1 MKIKMNFWYPMS
13 SILVLFTALQSCE
26 NMLEVDPPINQINAA
41 QVFESVSTA
50 DAALSS
56 LYVEMQAYSLING
69 AYAGTG
75 ALLGSYTDEL
85 LAYGNTQNY
94 DVDIYK
100 NVQTSENTRIKA
112 VWNTA
117 YKQIYMANAILEGVN
132 NSTALL
138 ETDKK
143 RIKGEALFIRSL
155 LYYYLTNIWGD
166 IPYASGTDY
175 VVNQSLAKT
184 SEMEMLLHL
193 KKDLVLANSLLSD
206 TYRSPERI
214 YANRYSAAVLLAT
227 VYMDMHQWSDAE
239 VLLKEV
245 KQSPLLVW
253 EPEVSKTFKMTGRH
267 ILWQLKP
274 LKPGNATNEATI
286 YHFTTAVPNAY
297 SLSETLVNSFDINDL
312 RRQNWIKT
320 ITINQKAYYKPDK
333 YKNISSNSDEYSV
346 VFRLEEVYLL
356 LAESLAQQNK
366 RSEALPN
373 LNAVKQKAGIAVL
386 PENSSKEVI
395 LNEILAE
402 NRKEFFSEKGIRFL
416 SLKRAVKLEML
427 KITKPNWQNYHQRWP
442 LPQSEL
448 NLNPHLNPQNNGY

>member
-1 MKIKMNFWYPMS
+1 MKIKMNFWYPVS
-13 SILVLFTALQSCE
+13 SIILLFTALQSCE
-26 NMLEVDPPINQINAA
+26 NRLEVDPPINQINAA
-41 QVFESVSTA
+41 QVFEAVSTA
-50 DAALSS
+50 DAALSG

-69 AYAGTG
+69 TYAGTG

-85 LAYGNTQNY
+85 QAYGNTQNY
-94 DVDIYK
+94 DVDLYK

-155 LYYYLTNIWGD
+155 LYYYLTQIFGD
-166 IPYASGTDY
+166 IPYATGTDY
-175 VVNQSLAKT
+175 GVNQSLAKT
-184 SEMEMLLHL
+184 SETEMLPHI
-193 KKDLVLANSLLSD
+193 KNDLLLANSLLSN

-214 YANRYSAAVLLAT
+214 YPNRYSAAVLLAT

-253 EPEVSKTFKMTGRH
+253 EPEVSKTFKMTGKH

-297 SLSETLVNSFDINDL
+297 SLSETLVNAFDITDL

-320 ITINQKAYYKPDK
+320 ITINQKAYYKVDK
-333 YKNISSNSDEYSV
+333 YKNISSNSDECSV
-346 VFRLEEVYLL
+346 VFRLEEIYLL
-356 LAESLAQQNK
+356 LAEALVQQNK
-366 RSEALPN
+366 RAEALPY
-373 LNAVKQKAGIAVL
+373 LNAVKQKAGIAMV
-386 PENSSKEVI
+386 PENTSKEVL
-395 LNEILAE
+395 LNEILTE
-402 NRKEFFSEKGIRFL
+402 NRKEFFTEKGIRFL
-416 SLKRAVKLEML
+416 SLKRAAKLETL
-427 KITKPNWQNYHQRWP
+427 NTAKPNWQIHHQRWP

-448 NLNPHLNPQNNGY
+448 TLNPRLNPQNNGY